1 MNSPGGAPGSDAAA
15 IAARSQSHVAT
26 GAVSPAWLRADD
38 TVSRYELLAL
48 AEQSAGVGIWDID
61 LATDTVRGTPQFFRI
76 MGLEPTD
83 DPVPMAR
90 LRALR
95 PQADKQR
102 VDEGYRDAVE
112 TGADRYESEYR
123 IRRPD
128 GAVRWILGRG
138 RVIRDDVG
146 TPVRYAGVDID
157 ITQRKATEEALAA
170 SEARLRLAVEAADL
184 GIWDWDVRASTVT
197 LSAKARVIFGFG
209 ADETV
214 LFEHVSKVTH
224 PEDLPRTHNM
234 AKRALDPAIRDKQAY
249 EYRVLRADGTV
260 RWVLAHGEAQFAE
273 TDGQPVAIRYTGTI
287 QDITDRKEAEERL
300 RHSEARLRLAI
311 DAARLAIWEYD
322 VSRAAIRGSPDLNRI
337 LGFPENEPLDIA
349 AVNAGYPAGEQ
360 DRIREAGQNAL
371 AAGERYFE
379 VQFRYRWRDGSVRWL
394 LVRAEILFTGSVPTG
409 ALGVLM
415 DITAEMEGEEHRQML
430 LAELQHRTNNTLA
443 LAAAIANQTFRDVPD
458 GAPALSTYGARLA
471 ALSHA
476 HAMLVRENWQS
487 AGLSEIIA
495 AALAPFQLDS
505 RFDIAGPPVKL
516 PSRPA
521 LALALALNELATN
534 AAKYGALSAPDGRV
548 AITWV
553 IQRETEP
560 PSLHLTWQ
568 ERGGPTV
575 AQPSRVG
582 FGTRLIRDKLA
593 SDFNGTVEIDYTSE
607 GVVCTLSAPLP

>member
-1 MNSPGGAPGSDAAA
+1 M
-15 IAARSQSHVAT
+15 
-26 GAVSPAWLRADD
+26 DD
-38 TVSRYELLAL
+38 IVSRHEILAL
-48 AEQSAGVGIWDID
+48 AEQSAGVGLWDID
-61 LATDTVRGTPQFFRI
+61 LTTDGVRGTPQFFRI

-83 DPVPMAR
+83 DTVPMAT

-95 PQADKQR
+95 PDADRQR
-102 VDEGYRDAVE
+102 IDEGYRLAIE
-112 TGADRYESEYR
+112 TGTDRYESEYR

-138 RVIRDDVG
+138 RVVRDEVG
-146 TPVRYAGVDID
+146 TPVRYAGADID

-184 GIWDWDVRASTVT
+184 GIWDWDVRANTVT
-197 LSAKARVIFGFG
+197 LSARARSLFGFG
-209 ADETV
+209 LDDTV
-214 LFEHVSKVTH
+214 LFEHVSKATH
-224 PEDLPRTHNM
+224 PDDLPRTQNM
-234 AKRALDPAIRDKQAY
+234 ARRALDPAIRDKEAY
-249 EYRVLRADGTV
+249 EYRVLRTDGTM

-273 TDGQPVAIRYTGTI
+273 IDGQTVAVRYTGTI
-287 QDITDRKEAEERL
+287 QDITDRKQAEERL
-300 RHSEARLRLAI
+300 RHSEARLSLAI

-322 VSRAAIRGSPDLNRI
+322 VAGAAIRGSPELNRI
-337 LGFPENEPLDIA
+337 LGFPPDEPLDVA
-349 AVNAGYPAGEQ
+349 AVNAGYPPGEQ
-360 DRIREAGQNAL
+360 DRMRDAGQNAL

-379 VQFRYRWRDGSVRWL
+379 VEFRYRWRDGSLRWL

-443 LAAAIANQTFRDVPD
+443 LATAIANQTFRDVPEA
-458 GAPALSTYGARLA
+458 APALSAYGARLA

-487 AGLSEIIA
+487 AALSEIIA
-495 AALAPFQLDS
+495 AALAPFELSS
-505 RFDIAGPPVKL
+505 RFDIAGPPLKL

-548 AITWV
+548 AITWS
-553 IQRETEP
+553 IQRDEDP
-560 PSLHLTWQ
+560 PSLHLAWR
-568 ERGGPTV
+568 ERGGPPV
-575 AQPSRVG
+575 EAPRRVG

-593 SDFNGTVEIDYTSE
+593 ADFNGTVEIDYTSD
-607 GVVCTLSAPLP
+607 GVVCTLVSPLP